1 MRDPSAFE
9 QAQNALLPHP
19 LGLSE
24 ATRYRIVDEVVD
36 YLLRDGRPELNQ
48 AGELRPLPNGVTGAP
63 GALKHCDTV
72 IERSSRWPVFQ
83 TSHAFS

>member
-1 MRDPSAFE
+1 
-9 QAQNALLPHP
+9 
-19 LGLSE
+19 
-24 ATRYRIVDEVVD
+24 VVD